1 MSDSIDDDV
10 NKISNAN
17 DHVDDIVES
26 NVVNNNVVK
35 ENAMSNN
42 GNNVV
47 NKNTIKNNV
56 ENNNVVIN
64 NVVGKIVVEF
74 SSVENSALAENNT
87 MEKRNYSPVTVSENI
102 VNPGSSSLCAFSQ
115 GSGDGN
121 LVEPSSSVLFSSG
134 ASDVVME
141 GASDSRKR
149 AHSEVS
155 SDGDSVDIA
164 SCKSKPP
171 VCK

>member
-35 ENAMSNN
+35 ENAMNNN

-102 VNPGSSSLCAFSQ
+102 RDFKIGDYVLPTVGREAF
-115 GSGDGN
+115 GTGTRHR
-121 LVEPSSSVLFSSG
+121 VL
-134 ASDVVME
+134 
-141 GASDSRKR
+141 
-149 AHSEVS
+149 
-155 SDGDSVDIA
+155 
-164 SCKSKPP
+164 P
-171 VCK
+171 